1 MSLVESYHFK
11 HSTKSV
17 YTNYAFLTIYFLTI
31 YFFSVYHST
40 ILLLLSRYFDF
51 ETGTLSSYAWILL
64 AISYCQRRGLIPSL
78 QDSKMFPNGTI
89 ESPSLCK
96 TARNGDLDTS
106 FVEDVQRMKNGQW
119 KKYVNYDQTESKQ
132 KTASIGKVA
141 TATSTTPSLGEL
153 FFGFFWFYAYEFD
166 HKQAC
171 STTRFLPVRSKIEKL
186 KFIKL
191 CHYIY

>member
-1 MSLVESYHFK
+1 
-11 HSTKSV
+11 
-17 YTNYAFLTIYFLTI
+17 
-31 YFFSVYHST
+31 
-40 ILLLLSRYFDF
+40 
-51 ETGTLSSYAWILL
+51 
-64 AISYCQRRGLIPSL
+64 
-78 QDSKMFPNGTI
+78 MFPNGTI

-119 KKYVNYDQTESKQ
+119 KKFVNYDTDKSKKDEDAVNQTESKQ
-132 KTASIGKVA
+132 KTASIGKVT

-171 STTRFLPVRSKIEKL
+171 STTRFLPVRLKIEK
-186 KFIKL
+186 
-191 CHYIY
+191 

>member
-1 MSLVESYHFK
+1 
-11 HSTKSV
+11 
-17 YTNYAFLTIYFLTI
+17 
-31 YFFSVYHST
+31 
-40 ILLLLSRYFDF
+40 
-51 ETGTLSSYAWILL
+51 
-64 AISYCQRRGLIPSL
+64 
-78 QDSKMFPNGTI
+78 MFPNGTI

-119 KKYVNYDQTESKQ
+119 KKYVNYDADKPKKEDEDDVNQTESKQ

-171 STTRFLPVRSKIEKL
+171 STTRFLPVRLKIEKL
-186 KFIKL
+186 KM
-191 CHYIY
+191 

>member
-1 MSLVESYHFK
+1 
-11 HSTKSV
+11 
-17 YTNYAFLTIYFLTI
+17 
-31 YFFSVYHST
+31 
-40 ILLLLSRYFDF
+40 
-51 ETGTLSSYAWILL
+51 
-64 AISYCQRRGLIPSL
+64 
-78 QDSKMFPNGTI
+78 MFPNGTI

-119 KKYVNYDQTESKQ
+119 KKFVNYDADKPKKDNEDDVNQTESKQ
-132 KTASIGKVA
+132 K

-171 STTRFLPVRSKIEKL
+171 STTRFLPVRLKIEKL
-186 KFIKL
+186 KM
-191 CHYIY
+191 